1 MRCPDR
7 ICEASNRPGEGSLVS
22 SLVPASSAL
31 EKEPPVSTVLEE
43 KTTIEPGSGN
53 SVVNDF
59 SIHVA
64 TVNGSGSQSSNTIL
78 MRAIFQ
84 MGIPVSG
91 KNLFPSN
98 IQGLPTW
105 FTIRASKEGFI
116 ARRRDI
122 GVLICMNPETVHE
135 DVRTVHPG
143 AAVIYE
149 ESLNLKP
156 LREDAHFYPVPFQK
170 LVLELV
176 HDGKLRRLVVNMIY
190 VGVAA
195 WLLNIDMDEVR
206 KAVAKQFQ
214 GKEKAVEINL
224 NAIQGG
230 YDWAAKNLAKTDP
243 FRLERMNKTAG
254 KVIIDGNAACAIGCV
269 MGGVSVVSW
278 YPITPSSSLAESLID
293 YCRKYRKDPVTGK
306 PTFAIVQAE
315 DELAAA
321 GMVLGAGWAGA
332 RAMTTTSG
340 PGISLMAEFTG
351 LGYYAEVPAVIFDVQ
366 RVGPSTGLPTRTMQG
381 DILSTYFLSHGDAKH
396 ILLIPGSVE
405 ECYTL
410 SMEAFD
416 LAERFQT
423 PVFVMTDLDL
433 GMNNWMADPFA
444 YPEKA
449 IDRGKVICTKEELQA
464 HLHKFRE
471 FARYK
476 DVDGDGIPYRTLP
489 GLIDHPAAAF
499 FTRGSGHT
507 ERAAYSEKP
516 EDYRQNMDRLARK
529 FETARRYVPKPVIEN
544 GSGSRVGIIAYG
556 SSDFAVQEARHL
568 LARKGIW
575 TDYLRLRA
583 LPFTTD
589 VAPFLA
595 LYDRVYVI
603 EQNRDGQ
610 MYDLLRLEGGGDPAK
625 LRSIRHYDGF
635 PLDAETVVEG
645 IEAGEKN

>member
-1 MRCPDR
+1 
-7 ICEASNRPGEGSLVS
+7 VS
-22 SLVPASSAL
+22 V
-31 EKEPPVSTVLEE
+31 VLEE
-43 KTTIEPGSGN
+43 KAPSETPSGPT
-53 SVVNDF
+53 VVNDF

-64 TVNGSGSQSSNTIL
+64 TANGSGSQSSNNIL

-122 GVLICMNPETVHE
+122 GVLICMNPETAHE

-149 ESLNLKP
+149 ESLKLDT
-156 LREDAHFYPVPFQK
+156 LRTDVHFYPVPFSK

-195 WLLNIDMDEVR
+195 WLLNVDREEIR

-214 GKEKAVEINL
+214 GKEKAIEINL
-224 NAIQGG
+224 TAIQGG
-230 YDWAAKNLAKTDP
+230 WDWAEKNLKKSDP
-243 FRLERMNKTAG
+243 FRLERMNATAG
-254 KVIIDGNAACAIGCV
+254 KIIIDGNAAAAIGC
-269 MGGVSVVSW
+269 MMAGVQVVAW

-293 YCRKYRKDPVTGK
+293 YCRDYRTDPVSGK

-340 PGISLMAEFTG
+340 PGISLMSEFVG
-351 LGYYAEVPAVIFDVQ
+351 LGYYAEIPGVIFDVQ

-381 DILSTYFLSHGDAKH
+381 DILSTYCLSQGDAFH

-405 ECYTL
+405 ECYSL
-410 SMEAFD
+410 SIDAFD

-423 PVFVMTDLDL
+423 PVFVMSDLDL
-433 GMNNWMADPFA
+433 GMNNWMADPFP
-444 YPEKA
+444 YPEKSL
-449 IDRGKVICTKEELQA
+449 DRGKVLRTPEELAA
-464 HLHKFRE
+464 HVARHKE
-471 FARYK
+471 FARYR
-476 DVDGDGIPYRTLP
+476 DVDGDGVPYRTLP
-489 GLIDHPAAAF
+489 GMIDNPAAAY

-507 ERAAYSEKP
+507 ERATYSERP
-516 EDYRQNMDRLARK
+516 DDYKNNLDRLARK
-529 FETARRYVPKPVIEN
+529 FETAREYVPKPVVDRR
-544 GSGSRVGIIAYG
+544 GSRIGILAYG
-556 SSDFAVQEARHL
+556 SSDFAVQEAREI
-568 LARKGIW
+568 LARRGRA
-575 TDYLRLRA
+575 TDSLRLRA
-583 LPFTTD
+583 LPFTSEVRAF
-589 VAPFLA
+589 VAEH
-595 LYDRVYVI
+595 DRVYVVD
-603 EQNRDGQ
+603 QNRDGQ
-610 MYDLLRLEGGGDPAK
+610 MHALLSLEVGPDAAK
-625 LRSIRHYDGF
+625 VRSIRHYDGF
-635 PLDAETVVEG
+635 PLDAESVIEGVET
-645 IEAGEKN
+645 GEKI

>member
-1 MRCPDR
+1 M
-7 ICEASNRPGEGSLVS
+7 S
-22 SLVPASSAL
+22 SLV
-31 EKEPPVSTVLEE
+31 LEE
-43 KTTIEPGSGN
+43 RDSARPPAGRAVI
-53 SVVNDF
+53 NDF

-64 TVNGSGSQSSNTIL
+64 TANGSGSQSSNTIL

-116 ARRRDI
+116 ARRRDV
-122 GVLICMNPETVHE
+122 GVLICMNPETAHE

-149 ESLNLKP
+149 ESLNLKTI
-156 LREDAHFYPVPFQK
+156 RDDVHFYPVPFQK

-176 HDGKLRRLVVNMIY
+176 HDGKLRRLAVNMIY

-195 WLLNIDMDEVR
+195 WLLEVDLEEIHR
-206 KAVAKQFQ
+206 AVARQFRS
-214 GKEKAVEINL
+214 KEKAVEINWS
-224 NAIQGG
+224 AILGG
-230 YDWAAKNLAKTDP
+230 YEWARKNLTKTDP
-243 FRLERMNKTAG
+243 FRLERMDANQG
-254 KVIIDGNAACAIGCV
+254 KIIIDGNAACAIGC
-269 MGGVSVVSW
+269 MMAGVTVVSW

-293 YCRKYRKDPVTGK
+293 YCRRHRIDPETGK
-306 PTFAIVQAE
+306 ATFAIVQAE
-315 DELAAA
+315 DELAAL

-332 RAMTTTSG
+332 RAMTATSG
-340 PGISLMAEFTG
+340 PGISLMSEFTG
-351 LGYYAEVPAVIFDVQ
+351 LGYYAEIPAVIFDIQ

-396 ILLIPGSVE
+396 ILLFPGSVE

-433 GMNNWMADPFA
+433 GMNNWMSDPFS
-444 YPEKA
+444 YPEKPL
-449 IDRGKVICTKEELQA
+449 DRGKVIRSEEELSE
-464 HLHKFRE
+464 HIRRFRA
-471 FARYK
+471 FARYE
-476 DVDGDGIPYRTLP
+476 DVDGDGIPWRTLP
-489 GLIDHPAAAF
+489 GVIDNPAAAF

-507 ERAAYSEKP
+507 ERATYSERP
-516 EDYRQNMDRLARK
+516 DDYQRNMDRLARK
-529 FETARRYVPKPVIEN
+529 FETAKEYVPRPVVSD
-544 GSGSRVGIIAYG
+544 GTGSRVGIIAYG
-556 SSDFAVQEARHL
+556 SSDFPVEEARVL
-568 LARKGIW
+568 LSRKGLS

-583 LPFTTD
+583 LPFTPE
-589 VAPFLA
+589 VASFVA
-595 LYDRVYVI
+595 AHDRVYVVD
-603 EQNRDGQ
+603 QNRDGQ
-610 MYDLLRLEGGGDPAK
+610 MYDLLRLEVGGDGGK

-645 IEAGEKN
+645 IEAGEKS